1 MISVLNVD
9 EPPPE
14 MTVLTGAAPGDFIIQ
29 WTGVAN
35 HHYTIH
41 QSSNLMSGFTILQ
54 EHIPFDPD
62 VNSYTGAAEAAAQT
76 YWMISTDP

>member
-1 MISVLNVD
+1 M
-9 EPPPE
+9 
-14 MTVLTGAAPGDFIIQ
+14 
-29 WTGVAN
+29 AN

-62 VNSYTGAAEAAAQT
+62 VKFLHRCCVDTTCGEH
-76 YWMISTDP
+76 IG